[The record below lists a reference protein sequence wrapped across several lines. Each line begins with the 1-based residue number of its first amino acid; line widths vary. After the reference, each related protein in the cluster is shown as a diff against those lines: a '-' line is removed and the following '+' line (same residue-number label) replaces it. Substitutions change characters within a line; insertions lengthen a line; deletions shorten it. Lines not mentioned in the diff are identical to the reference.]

1 VTYDIVQRQDLS
13 MNKMIM
19 VFNVYV
25 MWTEWNTNTSCV
37 KRTFAADLNDMNS
50 VEPLLP
56 VIILSGLTVSFVQRS
71 CLVFEVMIFQ
81 PVEEVTR
88 EEKRF
93 FFFFFFFVST
103 EGKSIAFKRDH

>member
-1 VTYDIVQRQDLS
+1 VTYDIVQRQDVS

-19 VFNVYV
+19 VYNVYV
-25 MWTEWNTNTSCV
+25 MWTEWNTNMSCA
-37 KRTFAADLNDMNS
+37 KRTFAADLNYMYS

-56 VIILSGLTVSFVQRS
+56 VIILSGVGLVQRS

-88 EEKRF
+88 KKKKLK
-93 FFFFFFFVST
+93 VH
-103 EGKSIAFKRDH
+103 II